1 VHVLPIT
8 IEPAAFA
15 RPGSERGA
23 PAAADAP
30 PQQAGPG
37 PAATASPQQAGPDPA
52 ANASPQQQTPDAVPD
67 PAANAERAQEPERAP
82 ETPMDVEAVVGLW
95 PAVVELVMAEHALCG
110 AVITDARPVELSGD
124 DLTVGF
130 PMSAAFLKRQAEDP
144 DNRAIVTEALRR
156 LTGRRVRLSYELRE
170 ELGEG
175 GSEGSGGSDH
185 PITEEELL
193 NRLKAEFDAEEIPI
207 ASESAPVT
215 AGEKG
220 E

>member
-1 VHVLPIT
+1 M
-8 IEPAAFA
+8 A
-15 RPGSERGA
+15 GGGGA
-23 PAAADAP
+23 GDGGAC
-30 PQQAGPG
+30 
-37 PAATASPQQAGPDPA
+37 S
-52 ANASPQQQTPDAVPD
+52 V
-67 PAANAERAQEPERAP
+67 
-82 ETPMDVEAVVGLW
+82 
-95 PAVVELVMAEHALCG
+95 G

-220 E
+220 SEADAKAATDAEHAEDACAGGERCRRTWPRRRSS